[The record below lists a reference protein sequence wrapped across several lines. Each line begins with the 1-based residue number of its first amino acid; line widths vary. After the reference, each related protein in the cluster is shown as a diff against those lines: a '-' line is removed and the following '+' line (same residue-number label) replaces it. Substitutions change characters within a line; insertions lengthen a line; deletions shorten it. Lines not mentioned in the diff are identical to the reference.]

1 MKKHDKDTMNYD
13 ENGYYSGESDNS
25 GENGIGAV
33 FSKVMGV
40 ILLIWFIVSMI
51 LMIVIANSER
61 EEKAWLI
68 VVLFFQI
75 FAVFGLFGIIS
86 DLITKS
92 RLQKSLFLPLI
103 IGAGGCFISFAI
115 HNSQGD
121 EREHLLKMLAAA
133 FPLLFA
139 AIGVFSLYSS
149 LKARLHTKKVCTELI
164 TAKCVDKAVFSTTIN
179 GRTTYKFAPTY
190 EYEYGDK
197 EYTSTAFKTP
207 EDRIIG
213 DDYEIL
219 VNPDKPKEIYDPTSV
234 DAGVGGMVATAIFLI
249 ALPLALSGLAAY
261 FLLIDP

>member
-1 MKKHDKDTMNYD
+1 
-13 ENGYYSGESDNS
+13 
-25 GENGIGAV
+25 
-33 FSKVMGV
+33 
-40 ILLIWFIVSMI
+40 
-51 LMIVIANSER
+51 
-61 EEKAWLI
+61 
-68 VVLFFQI
+68 
-75 FAVFGLFGIIS
+75 
-86 DLITKS
+86 
-92 RLQKSLFLPLI
+92 
-103 IGAGGCFISFAI
+103 
-115 HNSQGD
+115 
-121 EREHLLKMLAAA
+121 MLAAA

-249 ALPLALSGLAAY
+249 ALPLTLSGLAAY

>member
-68 VVLFFQI
+68 MVLFFQI
-75 FAVFGLFGIIS
+75 FAVFGFFGIIS

-103 IGAGGCFISFAI
+103 IGAGGCIVTLLIHYSEGERREFILK
-115 HNSQGD
+115 
-121 EREHLLKMLAAA
+121 LLAVL
-133 FPLLFA
+133 FPLIFA

-149 LKARLHTKKVCTELI
+149 LKARLHTKKV
-164 TAKCVDKAVFSTTIN
+164 
-179 GRTTYKFAPTY
+179 
-190 EYEYGDK
+190 
-197 EYTSTAFKTP
+197 
-207 EDRIIG
+207 
-213 DDYEIL
+213 
-219 VNPDKPKEIYDPTSV
+219 
-234 DAGVGGMVATAIFLI
+234 
-249 ALPLALSGLAAY
+249 
-261 FLLIDP
+261 